1 MKFQSTGKSGS
12 DYIHEKRGNPG
23 GKEEEDLYLN
33 YSTFDE
39 CSRTTTMKK
48 WKYKTIQNMDKAIFS
63 STKTI
68 RNLFRFFQGG
78 M

>member
-1 MKFQSTGKSGS
+1 MKFKSTGKSGG

-48 WKYKTIQNMDKAIFS
+48 
-63 STKTI
+63 
-68 RNLFRFFQGG
+68 
-78 M
+78 